1 MLAKRCKILPGIGKI
16 IDREIITY
24 ILNIF
29 SRFFNRFIRDV
40 ALRDSKYR
48 FDNFIRCPLSR
59 ECQATE

>member
-48 FDNFIRCPLSR
+48 FDNYGLKFQNLQSL
-59 ECQATE
+59 